1 MAVLTLALG
10 GLCLVAAGWFM
21 GYRRANTAVRA
32 AQREAVVL
40 TGRLSD
46 IRAECATAVARRQ
59 ASEERVERLAQLLAS
74 RERQA
79 GEFERERARHGQ
91 EFREVSLLAA
101 QVPILEGRA
110 AKAERHAMQRDQL
123 VQRVV
128 ELEPFVD
135 ELDLRD
141 QYIETLHRQLVQ
153 RDERIFALE
162 SGVAAVAAGAAGA
175 SADSLGAAVP
185 PPLFVADGALGGVS
199 AGLGVVIARKALGQ
213 ALAGLG
219 VESFGDV
226 ACLDESG
233 ANGASGH
240 EQKLD
245 STVQSSTLRAVISR
259 NGA

>member
-110 AKAERHAMQRDQL
+110 AKAERHAMQRDEL

-141 QYIETLHRQLVQ
+141 QYIETLHRQLVF

-162 SGVAAVAAGAAGA
+162 SGVAAVEPGLEPGPLLARVDPVPHQRMPVEPDSSAPAA
-175 SADSLGAAVP
+175 S
-185 PPLFVADGALGGVS
+185 GVM
-199 AGLGVVIARKALGQ
+199 IARKALSQ

-226 ACLDESG
+226 ACLDES
-233 ANGASGH
+233 AADSSGKD
-240 EQKLD
+240 QKLD
-245 STVQSSTLRAVISR
+245 PSVQGTTRGIIVSR
-259 NGA
+259 NGT